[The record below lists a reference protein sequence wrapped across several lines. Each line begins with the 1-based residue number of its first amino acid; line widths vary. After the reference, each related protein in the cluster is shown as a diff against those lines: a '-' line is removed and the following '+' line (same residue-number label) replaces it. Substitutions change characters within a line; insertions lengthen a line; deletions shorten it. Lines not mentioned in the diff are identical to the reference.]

1 MNYQITV
8 EAKTLG
14 QRRALPDW
22 IIPLPPP
29 RAGRPM
35 RLRDLITTIVR
46 AEVAQFQARQAERQ
60 LVRWLTASEIEAAAG
75 RGKVDLGDRDDVQAV
90 APDEAVGAA
99 LLAFEDGLYLVF
111 VDGAQQHDLDAEV
124 MARPDS
130 RLTFVRLTLLA
141 GG

>member
-1 MNYQITV
+1 MDHHITV

-14 QRRALPDW
+14 RRHALPDW
-22 IIPLPPP
+22 IVPLPPP
-29 RAGRPM
+29 RSGRPM
-35 RLRDLITTIVR
+35 CLRDLITTIVR
-46 AEVAQFQARQAERQ
+46 TEVAQFQARQAERQ

-75 RGKVDLGDRDDVQAV
+75 RGKVDLGGRDDVQAV

-124 MARPDS
+124 FVRPDS

>member
-1 MNYQITV
+1 
-8 EAKTLG
+8 
-14 QRRALPDW
+14 
-22 IIPLPPP
+22 
-29 RAGRPM
+29 M